1 MSDTRLCDL
10 DATGLSTLIRARDV
24 SPVDVV
30 QAHLDRIDAL
40 DPNLRAYVHVCAD
53 EALAAAQAAER
64 EIASGRYRGALHG
77 VPVAH
82 KDIFHVR
89 GLPTAAGSRT
99 MRGFVADED
108 ATVVA
113 RLRREGAICL
123 GKLNTTEFAA
133 GSMEVFGEARNPWNL
148 NATTGGSS
156 AGAGGA
162 LAAGLV
168 ALATGSDTG
177 GSTRIPASFCGVVGL
192 KPTYGRVSR
201 HGMVPLSWS
210 LDHPGAL
217 ARSVRDVALLLR
229 AIAGPDPRDPTAASI
244 AVPHYA
250 ALLSNDLRGIRIGVA
265 RGFFADDV
273 DAEVRSAVRVAVESM
288 RGLGATLSECDL
300 PHSRFALF
308 ASWAINYSE
317 AFTLHRAGFLAHPGQ
332 YTSAFLRRVT
342 VGACLTAEERVLAQR
357 ARQLITAELV
367 RALENVDAIVTPTT
381 PFVAYAI
388 DGAWDGGDRA
398 RLTRSANLAGLPALS
413 VPCGFTRGGLPIGLQ
428 IIGRAWDEGDVL
440 RVGHAYLESSGW
452 MQMPPPLTAAPI
464 GPDPAK
470 TSHAAPGAVD
480 AAWVKAIARVHGLDF
495 VRDEDAE
502 PVAALVGKA
511 KTELEAL
518 RSLLDASIESPV
530 RAAPGPP
537 SA

>member
-1 MSDTRLCDL
+1 MSDTRLCDI
-10 DATGLSTLIRARDV
+10 DATGLSALIRARAV

-30 QAHLDRIDAL
+30 QAHLDRIAAL
-40 DPNLRAYVHVCAD
+40 DPNLKAYVHVSGE
-53 EALAAAQAAER
+53 EALAGARAAER
-64 EIASGRYRGALHG
+64 EIAGGRYRGPLHG
-77 VPVAH
+77 VPVAY

-113 RLRREGAICL
+113 RLRMEGAICV
-123 GKLNTTEFAA
+123 GKLKTTEFAA

-162 LAAGLV
+162 LAARLV
-168 ALATGSDTG
+168 PLAIGSDTG

-201 HGMVPLSWS
+201 YGMVPLSWS
-210 LDHPGAL
+210 LDHVGAL
-217 ARSVRDVALLLR
+217 ARSVPDVALLLR
-229 AIAGPDPRDPTAASI
+229 AIAGPDRRDPTAASI
-244 AVPHYA
+244 PAPDYA
-250 ALLSNDLRGIRIGVA
+250 ALLGRSLRGIRIGVA

-273 DAEVRSAVRVAVESM
+273 DAEVGNAVRVAVASM
-288 RGLGATLSECDL
+288 RDLGATVSECYL

-317 AFTLHRAGFLAHPGQ
+317 AFSLHRAGFLAHPRE

-367 RALENVDAIVTPTT
+367 GALENVDAIVTPTT

-388 DGAWDGGDRA
+388 DGASDSGDRA
-398 RLTRSANLAGLPALS
+398 RLTRSANVAGLPALS
-413 VPCGFTRGGLPIGLQ
+413 VPCGFTRDGLPIGLQ
-428 IIGRAWDEGDVL
+428 ITGRAWDEGGVL
-440 RVGHAYLESSGW
+440 RVGHAYLEASGW
-452 MQMPPPLTAAPI
+452 MRTAPPLTTVPIAA
-464 GPDPAK
+464 DPA
-470 TSHAAPGAVD
+470 AADQAARAAVD
-480 AAWVKAIARVHGLDF
+480 AAWVKAIARAHGLDF

-511 KTELEAL
+511 KAEIDAL
-518 RSLLDASIESPV
+518 RSVLDASTESPV
-530 RAAPGPP
+530 RAAPGPR
-537 SA
+537 